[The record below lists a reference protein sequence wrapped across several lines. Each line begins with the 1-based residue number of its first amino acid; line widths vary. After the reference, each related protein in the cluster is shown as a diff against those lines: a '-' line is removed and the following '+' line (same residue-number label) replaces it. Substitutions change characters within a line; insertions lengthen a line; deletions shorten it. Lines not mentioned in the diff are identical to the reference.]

1 MKLIKGFEVNI
12 ATNNSVLNTS
22 ENMFNNKK
30 KLDGNIEKL
39 ATGLKVNKASD
50 NASGLAIADKLR
62 TQVSSIGQSVEN
74 AMSGVM
80 LTQIADK
87 AMSEQS
93 NILDVIKEKLIQA
106 NTSTTSQEGRINI
119 TKDIVKL
126 MDQLDEI
133 AATTNYNGT
142 YLLQQDRD
150 DQSSSSELEFQVG
163 ELESNTIDLEDSLVQ
178 ANSIGYDLVDL
189 KNADVDNGMTREFAA
204 SQMEKID
211 EALTTANSFR
221 SNFAAIHN
229 QLKSATRTLNVS
241 LVNMSGAESVIR
253 DLDYASES
261 AEFTKNN
268 IINQSGSFAM
278 SQSKEAHNKAMDLV
292 A

>member
-1 MKLIKGFEVNI
+1 LKLIKGFEVNI

>member
-50 NASGLAIADKLR
+50 NASSLAIADKLR
-62 TQVSSIGQSVEN
+62 TQVTSIGQSVEN
-74 AMSGVM
+74 AMSGVI

-87 AMSEQS
+87 AIGEQS
-93 NILDVIKEKLIQA
+93 TILDVIKEKLIQA
-106 NTSTTSQEGRINI
+106 NTSTTSDEGRKNI

-126 MDQLDEI
+126 MGQLDDI
-133 AATTNYNGT
+133 ASTTNYNGT
-142 YLLQQDRD
+142 YLLQQDRN
-150 DQSSSSELEFQVG
+150 DQSASRELEFQVG
-163 ELESNTIDLEDSLVQ
+163 ELSSNTIDLENALVQ
-178 ANSIGYDLVDL
+178 ANSVGYDLVDL
-189 KNADVDNGMTREFAA
+189 KDADTTNGITREFAA

-211 EALTTANSFR
+211 EAISTANSFR